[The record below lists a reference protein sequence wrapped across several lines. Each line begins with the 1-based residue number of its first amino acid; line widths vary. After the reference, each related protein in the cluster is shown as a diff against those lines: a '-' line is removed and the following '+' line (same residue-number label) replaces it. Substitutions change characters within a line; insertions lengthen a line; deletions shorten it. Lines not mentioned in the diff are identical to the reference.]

1 MRGLRLRIGAFLLE
15 SSILCAVPSSPCG
28 RRQLWFCGS
37 RPLSPA
43 LYALFSPQ
51 GWALGR
57 WAAKASV
64 VRAFSAQAV
73 LSEGLPSKR
82 TGPELSRGEA
92 LWGKEL
98 SGSVQEGRGPRL
110 A

>member
-1 MRGLRLRIGAFLLE
+1 M
-15 SSILCAVPSSPCG
+15 
-28 RRQLWFCGS
+28 
-37 RPLSPA
+37 
-43 LYALFSPQ
+43 
-51 GWALGR
+51 GR

-82 TGPELSRGEA
+82 TGPEPSRGEA
-92 LWGKEL
+92 LWGKDL